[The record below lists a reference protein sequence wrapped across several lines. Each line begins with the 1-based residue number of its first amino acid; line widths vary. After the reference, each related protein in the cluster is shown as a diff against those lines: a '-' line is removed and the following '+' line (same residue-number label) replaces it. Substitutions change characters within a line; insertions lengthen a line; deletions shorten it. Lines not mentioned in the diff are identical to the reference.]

1 MDYLFWFYLIFFIS
15 MTSTGLAFLTSLIL
29 KGDKAERKL
38 KLIQLLL
45 LISFLADAT
54 TAVAEHILD
63 IYIYHVGATF
73 RLFELAILLEFYRI
87 IFPSKFNRYF
97 SRIIQIAV
105 PVGFLVILPFDT
117 TPLRIINCVLFCIYA
132 LCYFEKV
139 LTEMKM
145 TDPLKEPL
153 FWINSGVLLYFSSI
167 LFVMLFFKPL
177 AKFHEASAVIV
188 YMFHNIFLI
197 LKNVFFGI
205 AFWKDRKLQ
214 PSERLG

>member
-15 MTSTGLAFLTSLIL
+15 MTSTGLAFLTSLML
-29 KGDKAERKL
+29 KPEKKL

-45 LISFLADAT
+45 LISFLADAI
-54 TAVAEHILD
+54 TAIAEHILD

-73 RLFELAILLEFYRI
+73 RLFELVILLEFYRI
-87 IFPSKFNRYF
+87 IFPSKLNQYF
-97 SRIIQIAV
+97 SRIVQVIV
-105 PVGFLVILPFDT
+105 PVGFLITLPFDT
-117 TPLRIINCVLFCIYA
+117 TPLRIINCILFCIYA
-132 LCYFEKV
+132 LFYFEKT
-139 LTEMKM
+139 LTEMKL

-153 FWINSGVLLYFSSI
+153 FWVNSGVLLYFSSI

-177 AKFHEASAVIV
+177 AKFYEASAVIV

-197 LKNVFFGI
+197 LKNIFFGI

-214 PSERLG
+214 ASEKLD